1 MKASI
6 QIEKAHAEI
15 RGSYD
20 IFDGIEFMATI
31 PSAKGG
37 LTSMAS
43 EGKDF
48 ST

>member
-20 IFDGIEFMATI
+20 IFDGIEFMAHALAREHI
-31 PSAKGG
+31 PIMVKTQ
-37 LTSMAS
+37 L
-43 EGKDF
+43 K
-48 ST
+48 